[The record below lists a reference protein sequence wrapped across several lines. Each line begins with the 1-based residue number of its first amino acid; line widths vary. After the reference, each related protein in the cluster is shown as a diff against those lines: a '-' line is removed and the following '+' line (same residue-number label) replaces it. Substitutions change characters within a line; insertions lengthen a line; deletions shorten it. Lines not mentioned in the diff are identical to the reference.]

1 MYSGGLTLRRT
12 PSSILKYVGFLFS
25 FVGVIKLIHVL
36 QYVPQ
41 DTAKLIELQG
51 GAEKFL
57 SRLDFVFDQVCK
69 FVLTRL
75 TV

>member
-1 MYSGGLTLRRT
+1 LRRP
-12 PSSILKYVGFLFS
+12 PSSILKYVGFLFP
-25 FVGVIKLIHVL
+25 FVGDIKLIHVL

-51 GAEKFL
+51 GTEKFL

-69 FVLTRL
+69 FVLAGL
-75 TV
+75 TE